1 MSGRQTHWRDCFR
14 VLQQVLFNLLVVN
27 NWMVCEIGFE
37 AATETKWV
45 RLFFLSFHI
54 LGVVLVNNLVIA
66 FIISNFLT
74 QLAIFRE
81 NVGPEIVEGEAV
93 IHDRRALFNA
103 SMITGTKTSVRGAYF
118 ARLRRKSFGASDSDH
133 QARLRALF
141 TQNSSLEPNDFAE
154 ADSEDE

>member
-1 MSGRQTHWRDCFR
+1 
-14 VLQQVLFNLLVVN
+14 
-27 NWMVCEIGFE
+27 MVCEIGFE

-66 FIISNFLT
+66 FVISNFLT
-74 QLAIFRE
+74 QLAIFQE

-93 IHDRRALFNA
+93 IHDRRALFDA
-103 SMITGTKTSVRGAYF
+103 SQITGTKTSVRGAYF
-118 ARLRRKSFGASDSDH
+118 ARLRRRSFGASDNDYQ